1 MLVCRTDWSS
11 HAGFWRTAG
20 VTSGLKVGGQ
30 EGGVL
35 MDAPACPRLSAYLK

>member
-1 MLVCRTDWSS
+1 M
-11 HAGFWRTAG
+11 
-20 VTSGLKVGGQ
+20 TSGLTAGGQ